1 MAMTEIKL
9 FGESGEE
16 LQEGTPIQLEVNKRT
31 TLIAKSYPEN
41 ATDKT
46 IKWSSSDK
54 SLFTVEDGVIT
65 VCGAGT
71 ATITAQS
78 EDGKVSASCEVSCSF
93 KVEKVAF
100 TNRVNGFKKAGS
112 SLKIPI
118 SFYPAISNT
127 LEIKKKM

>member
-54 SLFTVEDGVIT
+54 SLFTVEDGGYY
-65 VCGAGT
+65 CLWSWYCYYYC
-71 ATITAQS
+71 TI
-78 EDGKVSASCEVSCSF
+78 
-93 KVEKVAF
+93 
-100 TNRVNGFKKAGS
+100 RRWKKFLPHVK
-112 SLKIPI
+112 SLV
-118 SFYPAISNT
+118 
-127 LEIKKKM
+127 LLR

>member
-54 SLFTVEDGVIT
+54 SLFTVEDGLLL
-65 VCGAGT
+65 
-71 ATITAQS
+71 S
-78 EDGKVSASCEVSCSF
+78 
-93 KVEKVAF
+93 VELVLLLLLHNQKMEKFLPHV
-100 TNRVNGFKKAGS
+100 K
-112 SLKIPI
+112 SLV
-118 SFYPAISNT
+118 
-127 LEIKKKM
+127 LLR

>member
-100 TNRVNGFKKAGS
+100 TNRVNGFKK
-112 SLKIPI
+112 LVVV
-118 SFYPAISNT
+118 
-127 LEIKKKM
+127 